1 MTENKETAEKEK
13 LRGKT
18 GLIFLAVAA
27 GEFLLFWFMVFYFP
41 RLMIPVSLLL
51 SLMSLYV
58 YRNSSF
64 QEEFRLT
71 LGLSAKDLAKLRKY
85 EFAWIFIS
93 LYGFVFAIVLSL

>member
-1 MTENKETAEKEK
+1 MPENKETAEKEK

-27 GEFLLFWFMVFYFP
+27 GEFLLFWLLVFYFP

-51 SLMSLYV
+51 SLMSFYV
-58 YRNSSF
+58 YRNNSL

-71 LGLSAKDLAKLRKY
+71 CGLSAKDLAKLRKY
-85 EFAWIFIS
+85 ELAWIFIS
-93 LYGFVFAIVLSL
+93 LYGFAFALVLSL